1 MKLHFENSGSYI
13 IILGCD
19 VHKYANMV
27 FELIL
32 DISRAPYD
40 QANTD
45 LMVLT
50 SRHQPTVLVCSDCRL
65 GSSLRNSK
73 THFLITSLV

>member
-32 DISRAPYD
+32 DISRAP
-40 QANTD
+40 
-45 LMVLT
+45 
-50 SRHQPTVLVCSDCRL
+50 
-65 GSSLRNSK
+65 
-73 THFLITSLV
+73 